1 MAGSEVLFSKGDG
14 LQPWLKMKE
23 LAGAVCYI
31 EATSIDFEKGH
42 QEIRYPSKLTERSHP
57 VEFDPFMFAPR
68 MSCSTR
74 K

>member
-1 MAGSEVLFSKGDG
+1 MAGLEVIFSKGDG
-14 LQPWLKMKE
+14 LQPSSKLEK
-23 LAGAVCYI
+23 LARAVCCI
-31 EATSIDFEKGH
+31 ETTSIDLEKG
-42 QEIRYPSKLTERSHP
+42 QEIRYPSKVTERSHP